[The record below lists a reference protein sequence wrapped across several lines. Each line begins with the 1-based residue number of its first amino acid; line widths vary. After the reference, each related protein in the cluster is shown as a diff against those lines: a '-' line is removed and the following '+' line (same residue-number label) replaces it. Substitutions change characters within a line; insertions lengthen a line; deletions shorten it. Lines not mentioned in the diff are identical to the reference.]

1 MSARYWNRLQHERD
15 LWQQGL
21 SYVAGADE
29 AGCGPLAGPVV
40 SAAVMFPRAW
50 LETGLDRKLRGLNDS
65 KQLDPDQRV
74 KFYNVIKSHPEI
86 RCAVVTVD
94 VDMIDRINIR
104 QAAWRGMHQAID
116 QLVPRPDHVLIDG
129 LRIKWLPYAQTAIV
143 EGDARSY
150 SIAAASVLAKV
161 TRDRLMHDFDKLY
174 PGYGFAEHKGY
185 STPQHYAAIE
195 SLGPCPIHRRSFAPF
210 RPEAIPLEL
219 FPPEAQ

>member
-1 MSARYWNRLQHERD
+1 MQHERD